1 MVDVS
6 LPESADELA
15 TRETLRSA
23 FKPLIFTVS
32 LFSHLDTICRWVCTD
47 RMYVGAAAAVLW
59 EVLFMLTTTCIV
71 ISIITGI
78 ICDTF
83 RELRTEVD
91 EARYYRNST
100 CFVTGIPY
108 SIIEQ

>member
-1 MVDVS
+1 
-6 LPESADELA
+6 
-15 TRETLRSA
+15 
-23 FKPLIFTVS
+23 
-32 LFSHLDTICRWVCTD
+32 
-47 RMYVGAAAAVLW
+47 
-59 EVLFMLTTTCIV
+59 MLTTTCIV

-108 SIIEQ
+108 STIEQ